1 MIEVM
6 GVTKKYGDFV
16 ALSNVNLSIK
26 KGSVYGLVGANGS
39 GKTTLIKTI
48 MGVFTQENGEITM
61 EGQKI
66 NNNPQV
72 KDRIFYV
79 PDDLFFFSMY
89 SVKRMAKFYAGIY
102 SVFDWDRYHKIK
114 EILRIDE
121 NKRINQLSKGMKKQV
136 ALWLGICVKP
146 DLMILDEPVDGL
158 DPVMRRQIWS
168 LLMQD
173 VSSREMTVLVSS
185 HNLRELEDIC
195 DTVGILHAGQVL
207 LQREL
212 DDLKGD
218 IHKVQIAFAEEKPE
232 FDFAVFP
239 FKVMKSSHV
248 GRVYSFVIRG
258 KEEDIEREFAIYQP
272 MFIDFIPLSLEEIF
286 IYEIGGQGY
295 EIQNILL

>member
-1 MIEVM
+1 MIEVI
-6 GVTKKYGDFV
+6 GVTKKYDDFV
-16 ALSNVNLSIK
+16 ALSDVSLSVK

-48 MGVFTQENGEITM
+48 MGVFRQERGEITM
-61 EGQKI
+61 DGQQI
-66 NNNPQV
+66 YNNPQV
-72 KDRIFYV
+72 KNRIFYV

-89 SVKRMAKFYAGIY
+89 SVKRMAKFFAGIY
-102 SVFDWDRYHKIK
+102 SDFDWERYHKIK
-114 EILRIDE
+114 EILKINE
-121 NKRINQLSKGMKKQV
+121 NKRINQLSKGMKKQ
-136 ALWLGICVKP
+136 AILWLGICVKP
-146 DLMILDEPVDGL
+146 DMMILDEPVDGL

-173 VSSREMTVLVSS
+173 VSTREMTVLVSS

-195 DTVGILHAGQVL
+195 DTVGILHLGKVL

-218 IHKVQIAFAEEKPE
+218 IHKVQIAFAEENPE
-232 FDFAVFP
+232 MDFAVFP
-239 FKVMKSSHV
+239 LRILKSSRT
-248 GRVYSFVIRG
+248 GRVFSFVIRG
-258 KEEDIEREFAIYQP
+258 KEEEIEQAFAAYQP

-286 IYEIGGQGY
+286 IYEIGGEGY

>member
-1 MIEVM
+1 MIEVI

-16 ALSNVNLSIK
+16 ALSDVNLSIK

-39 GKTTLIKTI
+39 GKTTLIKTM
-48 MGVFTQENGEITM
+48 MGVFRQEAGEITM
-61 EGQKI
+61 HDQRI
-66 NNNPQV
+66 FDNSMI

-89 SVKRMAKFYAGIY
+89 SVKKMATFYSGIY
-102 SVFDWDRYHKIK
+102 SHFDWDRYHKIK
-114 EILRIDE
+114 EILKIDE
-121 NKRINQLSKGMKKQV
+121 NKRINQLSKGMKKQA

-146 DLMILDEPVDGL
+146 DLMVLDEPVDGL

-173 VSSREMTVLVSS
+173 VSAREMTVLVSS

-195 DTVGILHAGQVL
+195 DTVGILHLGRVL
-207 LQREL
+207 LERDL
-212 DDLKGD
+212 DELKGD
-218 IHKVQIAFAEEKPE
+218 IHKVQIAFSIEDPE
-232 FDFAVFP
+232 LDFAVFP
-239 FKVMKSSHV
+239 FKIMKSSHV

-258 KEEDIEREFAIYQP
+258 TEEEIENAFAIYQP

-286 IYEIGGQGY
+286 IYEIGGEGY
-295 EIQNILL
+295 EIRNILL

>member
-6 GVTKKYGDFV
+6 DVTKKYGDFT
-16 ALSNVNLSIK
+16 ALSGVNLSIK

-48 MGVFTQENGEITM
+48 MGVFRQEQGAIKMQEQDIYD
-61 EGQKI
+61 
-66 NNNPQV
+66 NPEM
-72 KDRIFYV
+72 KRKIFYV

-89 SVKRMAKFYAGIY
+89 SPKRMAKFYAGIY
-102 SVFDWDRYHKIK
+102 PDFDWERYHKVRQVLK
-114 EILRIDE
+114 LDE
-121 NKRINQLSKGMKKQV
+121 NKRINQFSKGMKKQT
-136 ALWLGICVKP
+136 ALWLGICARPEV
-146 DLMILDEPVDGL
+146 MILDEPVDGL

-195 DTVGILHAGQVL
+195 DTVGILHNGKVL
-207 LQREL
+207 LEREL

-218 IHKVQIAFAEEKPE
+218 IHKVQMAFASEQTEIDP
-232 FDFAVFP
+232 AALP
-239 FKVMKSSHV
+239 FKVMKSSHT
-248 GRVYSFVIRG
+248 GRVYSFVARG
-258 KEEDIEREFAIYQP
+258 REEEIEKAFAAYRP

-286 IYEIGGQGY
+286 IYEIGGEGY

>member
-6 GVTKKYGDFV
+6 DVIKKYGDFT
-16 ALSNVNLSIK
+16 ALSGVNLSIK

-48 MGVFTQENGEITM
+48 MGVFRQEQGAIKMQEQDIYD
-61 EGQKI
+61 
-66 NNNPQV
+66 NPEM
-72 KDRIFYV
+72 KRKIFYV

-89 SVKRMAKFYAGIY
+89 SPKRMAKFYAGIY
-102 SVFDWDRYHKIK
+102 PDFDWERYHKVRQVLK
-114 EILRIDE
+114 LDE
-121 NKRINQLSKGMKKQV
+121 NKRINQFSKGMKKQT
-136 ALWLGICVKP
+136 ALWLGICVRP
-146 DLMILDEPVDGL
+146 EVMILDEPVDGL

-195 DTVGILHAGQVL
+195 DTVGILHKGKVL
-207 LQREL
+207 LEREL

-218 IHKVQIAFAEEKPE
+218 IHKVQMAFASEQTEIDP
-232 FDFAVFP
+232 AALP
-239 FKVMKSSHV
+239 FKVMKSSHT
-248 GRVYSFVIRG
+248 GRVYSFVARG
-258 KEEDIEREFAIYQP
+258 REEEIEKAFAAYQP

-286 IYEIGGQGY
+286 IYEIGGEGY

>member
-6 GVTKKYGDFV
+6 DVTKKYGDFT
-16 ALSNVNLSIK
+16 ALSGVNLSIK

-48 MGVFTQENGEITM
+48 MGVFRQEQGAIKMQEQDIYD
-61 EGQKI
+61 
-66 NNNPQV
+66 NPEM
-72 KDRIFYV
+72 KRKIFYV

-89 SVKRMAKFYAGIY
+89 SPKRMAKFYAGIY
-102 SVFDWDRYHKIK
+102 PDFDWERYHKVRQVLK
-114 EILRIDE
+114 LDE
-121 NKRINQLSKGMKKQV
+121 NKRINQFSKGMKKQT
-136 ALWLGICVKP
+136 ALWLGICARPEV
-146 DLMILDEPVDGL
+146 MILDEPVDGL
-158 DPVMRRQIWS
+158 DPVMRRQVWS

-195 DTVGILHAGQVL
+195 DTVGILHKGKVL
-207 LQREL
+207 LEREL

-218 IHKVQIAFAEEKPE
+218 IHKVQMAFASEQTEIDP
-232 FDFAVFP
+232 AALP
-239 FKVMKSSHV
+239 FKVMKSSHT
-248 GRVYSFVIRG
+248 GRVYSFVARG
-258 KEEDIEREFAIYQP
+258 REEEIEKAFAAYRP

-286 IYEIGGQGY
+286 IYEIGGEGY

>member
-6 GVTKKYGDFV
+6 DVTKKYGDFT
-16 ALSNVNLSIK
+16 ALSGVNLSIK

-48 MGVFTQENGEITM
+48 MGVFRQEQGAIKMQEQDIYD
-61 EGQKI
+61 
-66 NNNPQV
+66 NPEM
-72 KDRIFYV
+72 KRKIFYV

-89 SVKRMAKFYAGIY
+89 SPKRMAKFYAGIY
-102 SVFDWDRYHKIK
+102 PDFDWERYHKVRQVLK
-114 EILRIDE
+114 LDE
-121 NKRINQLSKGMKKQV
+121 NKRINQFSKGMKKQT
-136 ALWLGICVKP
+136 ALWLGICVRP
-146 DLMILDEPVDGL
+146 EVMILDEPVDGL

-195 DTVGILHAGQVL
+195 DTVGILHKGKVL
-207 LQREL
+207 LDPAAL
-212 DDLKGD
+212 
-218 IHKVQIAFAEEKPE
+218 
-232 FDFAVFP
+232 P
-239 FKVMKSSHV
+239 FKVMKSSHT
-248 GRVYSFVIRG
+248 GRVYSFVARG
-258 KEEDIEREFAIYQP
+258 REEEIEKAFAAYQP

-286 IYEIGGQGY
+286 IYEIGGEGY